1 MQIEFRADREQL
13 LRELCAEM
21 GRTVDDFCNEAILT
35 FMEDYEDGRDA
46 QAAMAE
52 GGRTYTQE
60 EMEREFDL
68 VDQVHDSLQKSA

>member
-1 MQIEFRADREQL
+1 MQIEFRADREAL

-46 QAAMAE
+46 SAAMAE
-52 GGRTYTQE
+52 GGRTYTQKE
-60 EMEREFDL
+60 LEQEFEL
-68 VDQVHDSLQKSA
+68 VDRVHNVFKKTA

>member
-1 MQIEFRADREQL
+1 MQIDFRADREEL
-13 LRELCAEM
+13 LRKLCAEM

-46 QAAMAE
+46 QTAMAE

-60 EMEREFDL
+60 EMEQEFAL
-68 VDQVHDSLQKSA
+68 VDRVHDSLKKTA